1 MVKSNTKQYS
11 VSLIEIEKNEYLN
24 IKKMKKLSLVAFMVL
39 FMLSCKQ
46 TKEVVH
52 KQSSTP
58 ETASYWQ
65 QQIDYSMDIDVD
77 VNKYQYKGIQKA
89 VYTNNSPDEL
99 TKVFYHLY
107 FNAFQPGSQM
117 DVRSLN
123 IKDPDRRVGDRISK
137 LQPDE
142 IGYIKV
148 NSLQQNGVSVAF
160 ETVGTILEVT
170 LDTPIKSGE
179 SVTFDMLFE
188 AQVPA
193 QIRRSG
199 RNNKEGVALSM
210 AQWYPK
216 MAEYDFQ
223 GWHTPPYIAREFHG
237 VWGNFDVKLTIDK
250 TYVVG
255 GTGYLQNPQEIGHG
269 YEEASKPLNV
279 PSTDK
284 LTWHFK
290 APKVHDFVWAA
301 DPKYKHDVL
310 KMDNGIDLHFLY
322 KKNLAPEYLKN
333 WKDLQKPTAALMT
346 YFSEHVGQYPYKQ
359 YSVIQGGDG
368 GMEYAMA
375 TLITGKR
382 KYGSLFGVTAHEM
395 AHTWFQ
401 FLLASNESLHPWMDE
416 GFTSYISNKA
426 SAEILKNSEGKNPNS
441 GPYRGYNYI
450 TKNGLE
456 EPLTT
461 HADRY
466 NTNAAYSV
474 GSYGKGS
481 MFLSQLE
488 YVIGAENVAKG
499 LKKYFADFSFKHPT
513 PNDIKRTMEKVSGI
527 HLDWYLNEWIQTT
540 HTIDYGVK
548 TVNGTEVTLE
558 RIGQMP
564 MPVDVDVTYVD
575 GSTESFNIPLRVMR
589 GNKPTAA
596 TVLEDWAWAHPTYT
610 FQTAKT
616 IQSVVIDNSKLMADV
631 NDDNN
636 IFEVE

>member
-1 MVKSNTKQYS
+1 
-11 VSLIEIEKNEYLN
+11 
-24 IKKMKKLSLVAFMVL
+24 MKKLSLVAFMVL

-46 TKEVVH
+46 TKEVVY
-52 KQSSTP
+52 KQSTTP
-58 ETASYWQ
+58 DTASYWQ

-77 VNKYQYKGIQKA
+77 VNKYQYKGTQKA

-301 DPKYKHDVL
+301 DPEYKHDVL

-548 TVNGTEVTLE
+548 TVSGTEVTLE

>member
-1 MVKSNTKQYS
+1 
-11 VSLIEIEKNEYLN
+11 
-24 IKKMKKLSLVAFMVL
+24 MKKLSLVAFMAL
-39 FMLSCKQ
+39 FMISCKQ
-46 TKEVVH
+46 TKEVVY
-52 KQSSTP
+52 KQSTTP

-77 VNKYQYKGIQKA
+77 VNKYQYKGTQKA

-137 LQPDE
+137 LQHDE

-188 AQVPA
+188 AQVPV

-301 DPKYKHDVL
+301 DPEYKHDVL
-310 KMDNGIDLHFLY
+310 KVDNGIDLHFLY

-499 LKKYFADFSFKHPT
+499 LKKYFTDFSFKHPT